1 MSGRGVGLAR
11 SYCRFQP
18 GVFIVSDYVCPYCI
32 AAKAAMLPALLP
44 EDTVEWLPY
53 ELTPETKPRVDTYHD
68 PVRAKKWAESLVP
81 ACKALG
87 LDVKLPPKVIPRPYT
102 RLAFEGYHF
111 ACDHGLGEAYNAR
124 MYDAYF
130 RDELDIGELSVLRA
144 LAEEIGLP
152 GDAFEQALKNGVYTE
167 KQKELNAYTHEVLQV
182 KGVPTIFIDGQ
193 KVEGGVY
200 TTEDWRKLLRDAEEA
215 QKAQGAFCSADGN
228 CGF

>member
-1 MSGRGVGLAR
+1 MKIT
-11 SYCRFQP
+11 F
-18 GVFIVSDYVCPYCI
+18 VSDYVCPYCI

-68 PVRAKKWAESLVP
+68 PVRAKKWAETLVP
-81 ACKALG
+81 ACKALN

-193 KVEGGVY
+193 KVGGGVY

>member
-1 MSGRGVGLAR
+1 
-11 SYCRFQP
+11 
-18 GVFIVSDYVCPYCI
+18 
-32 AAKAAMLPALLP
+32 
-44 EDTVEWLPY
+44 
-53 ELTPETKPRVDTYHD
+53 
-68 PVRAKKWAESLVP
+68 
-81 ACKALG
+81 
-87 LDVKLPPKVIPRPYT
+87 
-102 RLAFEGYHF
+102 
-111 ACDHGLGEAYNAR
+111 

-130 RDELDIGELSVLRA
+130 RDELDIGELSVLRT

-152 GDAFEQALKNGVYTE
+152 GDAFEQALRDGTYTE